1 MVVHRLARATVY
13 CRPRKVRLLWRMT
26 PPLSFRL
33 PPLTST
39 MAPWKV
45 QQVTKRRVYIRKYVY
60 ENVSERGSVGMTGGR
75 VPTGNTFWT
84 CTHLRYSPA
93 KDALVI
99 GTRMRHILL
108 RVDPRLRLS
117 LPPSHGAGKALAA
130 PSSHPRGHRSPRP
143 GVTITAHVMWE
154 SCSSTPVKF
163 KKVLE
168 YADLVRNTPSKM
180 CARNFLKRSSFARDW
195 KSTPRRPRDT

>member
-1 MVVHRLARATVY
+1 MRDGAPREWLRARCAHLAVDYALALAGESRLVVHRLARATVY
-13 CRPRKVRLLWRMT
+13 YRPRKVRLLWRMT
-26 PPLSFRL
+26 PSLSFRL

-93 KDALVI
+93 KDSLVI
-99 GTRMRHILL
+99 GTHMCHILL
-108 RVDPRLRLS
+108 VRRT
-117 LPPSHGAGKALAA
+117 LAF
-130 PSSHPRGHRSPRP
+130 
-143 GVTITAHVMWE
+143 VITTA
-154 SCSSTPVKF
+154 
-163 KKVLE
+163 
-168 YADLVRNTPSKM
+168 
-180 CARNFLKRSSFARDW
+180 
-195 KSTPRRPRDT
+195 TPRRKDVGFTIPKPSARAGVPRSP